1 MSSNAAA
8 IRRRVNPQQQP
19 KPVNTQIPQSPSN
32 SNPTPQSPS
41 INKQLTIQQV
51 ITTMDQR
58 LKQVETIMQ
67 NNGTNNS
74 TSDLSLIVDE
84 FNNRFELIVTEMNSL
99 KDIVMQLQTY
109 TMSVNKTLYDERINI
124 LSDLGNNAITPSD
137 NKELQSG
144 SNSQD
149 NLEQIGITHHN
160 NE

>member
-8 IRRRVNPQQQP
+8 IRRRVNPQQQQQQPIQP
-19 KPVNTQIPQSPSN
+19 KPVDK
-32 SNPTPQSPS
+32 PTPQSPS
-41 INKQLTIQQV
+41 NNKQMTIQQV

-67 NNGTNNS
+67 NNGTNNN
-74 TSDLSLIVDE
+74 TSDLTMIVDE

-124 LSDLGNNAITPSD
+124 LSDLGNNAIIPSD
-137 NKELQSG
+137 NKELPSG
-144 SNSQD
+144 STPLE
-149 NLEQIGITHHN
+149 NLEN
-160 NE
+160 VNMDA

>member
-19 KPVNTQIPQSPSN
+19 QQPKPVDK
-32 SNPTPQSPS
+32 PTPQSPS
-41 INKQLTIQQV
+41 NNKQLTIQQV

-67 NNGTNNS
+67 NNGTNNN
-74 TSDLSLIVDE
+74 TSDLTMIVDE

-137 NKELQSG
+137 NKDLQSG
-144 SNSQD
+144 SSSQD
-149 NLEQIGITHHN
+149 NLEQNGITHHN
-160 NE
+160 DE

>member
-19 KPVNTQIPQSPSN
+19 PQPKPVDK
-32 SNPTPQSPS
+32 PTPQSPS
-41 INKQLTIQQV
+41 NNKQMTIQQV

-67 NNGTNNS
+67 NNGTNNN
-74 TSDLSLIVDE
+74 TNDLSMIVDE

-137 NKELQSG
+137 NTEIQSG
-144 SNSQD
+144 YNSQE
-149 NLEQIGITHHN
+149 NLEQLNKVDETAKK
-160 NE
+160 

>member
-8 IRRRVNPQQQP
+8 IRRRVNPQQQQP
-19 KPVNTQIPQSPSN
+19 KPADK
-32 SNPTPQSPS
+32 PTPQSPS
-41 INKQLTIQQV
+41 NNKQLTIQQV

-67 NNGTNNS
+67 NNNGTNNN

-84 FNNRFELIVTEMNSL
+84 FNNRFEMIVTEMNSL

-124 LSDLGNNAITPSD
+124 LSDLGNNEITPSD
-137 NKELQSG
+137 NKELQTI
-144 SNSQD
+144 SNSQE
-149 NLEQIGITHHN
+149 NLEQLNRGDSITEN
-160 NE
+160 

>member
-8 IRRRVNPQQQP
+8 IRRRVNPQQQQQP
-19 KPVNTQIPQSPSN
+19 KPADKPPPQSPSN
-32 SNPTPQSPS
+32 
-41 INKQLTIQQV
+41 NKQLTIQQV

-67 NNGTNNS
+67 NNNGTNNN

-84 FNNRFELIVTEMNSL
+84 FNNRFEMIVTEMNSL

-124 LSDLGNNAITPSD
+124 LSDLGNNEITPSD
-137 NKELQSG
+137 NKELQTI
-144 SNSQD
+144 SNSQE
-149 NLEQIGITHHN
+149 NLEQLNRGDSITEN
-160 NE
+160 

>member
-19 KPVNTQIPQSPSN
+19 PKPVDK
-32 SNPTPQSPS
+32 PTPQSPS
-41 INKQLTIQQV
+41 NNKQLTIQQV

-67 NNGTNNS
+67 NNGTDNN

-99 KDIVMQLQTY
+99 KDIIMQLQTY

-144 SNSQD
+144 SSSQD

-160 NE
+160 DE

>member
-19 KPVNTQIPQSPSN
+19 PQPKPVDK
-32 SNPTPQSPS
+32 PTPQSPS
-41 INKQLTIQQV
+41 NNKQMTIQQV

-67 NNGTNNS
+67 NNGTNNN
-74 TSDLSLIVDE
+74 TSDLTMIVDE

-137 NKELQSG
+137 NKDLQSG
-144 SNSQD
+144 SSSQD
-149 NLEQIGITHHN
+149 NLEQNGITHHN
-160 NE
+160 DE

>member
-8 IRRRVNPQQQP
+8 IRRRVNPQQQQQPPLP
-19 KPVNTQIPQSPSN
+19 KQVDK
-32 SNPTPQSPS
+32 PTPQSPS
-41 INKQLTIQQV
+41 NNKQMTIQQV

-67 NNGTNNS
+67 NNGTNNN
-74 TSDLSLIVDE
+74 TNDLSMIVDE

-137 NKELQSG
+137 NTEIQSG
-144 SNSQD
+144 YNSQE
-149 NLEQIGITHHN
+149 NLEQLNKVDETA
-160 NE
+160 EK